1 MVTVAEA
8 SNGHGRRR
16 RGAEEALVGRRHSPE
31 AGGAR
36 SSVGAAWC
44 CLEQA
49 GELDGALQ
57 TCSEVKQAIGA
68 SSWHSEATGVLLGI
82 VRFSGD

>member
-1 MVTVAEA
+1 M
-8 SNGHGRRR
+8 
-16 RGAEEALVGRRHSPE
+16 
-31 AGGAR
+31 AR
-36 SSVGAAWC
+36 C

-68 SSWHSEATGVLLGI
+68 SMGHSEATGELLESVQFADDRRKLVLLTE
-82 VRFSGD
+82 RCFQSRTRRRRRRSGGDDSTEEGEKA